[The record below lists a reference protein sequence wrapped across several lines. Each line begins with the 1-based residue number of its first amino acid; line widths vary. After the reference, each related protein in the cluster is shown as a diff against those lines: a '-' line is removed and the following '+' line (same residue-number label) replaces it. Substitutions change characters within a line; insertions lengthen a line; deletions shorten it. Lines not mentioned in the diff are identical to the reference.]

1 MDIGHSEIIKIL
13 TKWWEKHAVEMSAFE
28 TLALIDWTYNYIKPL
43 KRFGINDIF
52 LINGM
57 NNLCNAYSR
66 KVHS

>member
-1 MDIGHSEIIKIL
+1 
-13 TKWWEKHAVEMSAFE
+13 MSAFE

-66 KVHS
+66 KVHSQTNPLVVNILSTELDLDHPPII